1 MSSTALQ
8 ALNAYAQA
16 VKSGK
21 ATGGADAA
29 PDATKA
35 QGTQFAD
42 MVKDAIGNAAT
53 STQHA
58 EKMTMAG
65 ATGKAEMVDVVTAI
79 SQAEVQ
85 LETVIAVRD
94 EMIKAYQD
102 IMRMPI

>member
-16 VKSGK
+16 AKSGK
-21 ATGGADAA
+21 VAGVDTTSEAN
-29 PDATKA
+29 KA
-35 QGTQFAD
+35 QGAQFAD
-42 MVKDAIGNAAT
+42 MVKDAIGSAAT

-79 SQAEVQ
+79 SQAEIQ